1 MKYNLHLE
9 ASEKEFPLDPGL
21 QVRLSVCP
29 KFPPVQEPTYNLK
42 AGKFLMAF
50 ELLLLL
56 KSQNMD
62 SESTLRKV
70 FIQSEIYSFS
80 NLNLNL

>member
-62 SESTLRKV
+62 FVVVDPDVEQMTKYTFCKCL
-70 FIQSEIYSFS
+70 
-80 NLNLNL
+80 